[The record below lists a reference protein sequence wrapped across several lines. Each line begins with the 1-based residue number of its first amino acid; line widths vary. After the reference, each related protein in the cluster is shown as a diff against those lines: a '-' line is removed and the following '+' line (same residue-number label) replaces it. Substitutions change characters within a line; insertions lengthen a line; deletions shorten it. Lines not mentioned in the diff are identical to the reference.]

1 MSTSLKLATIK
12 EKVLKYEHTPY
23 SRVLPLARH
32 PLLQF
37 IPIVGNLVV
46 FIQTA
51 LVVRSLNRSVRI
63 PLRERVE
70 TWVSVYILFIVG
82 MVPVLG
88 LALTIYCTHC
98 SDHLSIALRHHHSKQ
113 SVDMEEGTS
122 DAHATSLSLTMSH
135 QEQEVAD
142 SAASIMSIRSKKSLK
157 DMVKRQGSVLSKDNE
172 KVETSGKPETKRKHS
187 VFDRV
192 SRMPWMDEVMA
203 TSPTD
208 TYRTSLSTNLLFSE
222 FRQARYAD
230 IHDLATRNSKLPNAS
245 LSLEDLPSY
254 LLANSRLSGYSND
267 DIMLGFKNKRMTR
280 SLLLHMDEDMKRAE
294 SAESP
299 YGTYKVFTY
308 LWAKDKANTRAKRH
322 TFACQHWTKRSISTY
337 TGVNDTPILIALDGK
352 VYDVSEGRGFYG
364 PGCAY
369 NVFAGRDASRLLAKQ
384 EFDDGMTDAELDA
397 PIDKLDDL
405 TEEDREALDSY
416 IGLFSVKYQCVGDLV
431 EP

>member
-12 EKVLKYEHTPY
+12 ESVLKYEHTPY

-37 IPIVGNLVV
+37 IPIVGNIIV
-46 FIQTA
+46 FIQTV
-51 LVVRSLNRSVRI
+51 LVVRSLNRAVRI

-70 TWVSVYILFIVG
+70 TWVSVYILFVVG
-82 MVPVLG
+82 MVPILG

-113 SVDMEEGTS
+113 SSDMEEGTS
-122 DAHATSLSLTMSH
+122 DAHATSLSLAMSH
-135 QEQEVAD
+135 TDQPETTH

-157 DMVKRQGSVLSKDNE
+157 DIVKRQGSVLSTKQ
-172 KVETSGKPETKRKHS
+172 ETESAKSGNPETTRKHS

-230 IHDLATRNSKLPNAS
+230 IHDLATRNSKLPNATM
-245 LSLEDLPSY
+245 SLEDLPSY

-280 SLLLHMDEDMKRAE
+280 SLLVHM
-294 SAESP
+294 
-299 YGTYKVFTY
+299 
-308 LWAKDKANTRAKRH
+308 
-322 TFACQHWTKRSISTY
+322 
-337 TGVNDTPILIALDGK
+337 
-352 VYDVSEGRGFYG
+352 
-364 PGCAY
+364 
-369 NVFAGRDASRLLAKQ
+369 
-384 EFDDGMTDAELDA
+384 
-397 PIDKLDDL
+397 
-405 TEEDREALDSY
+405 EEDTKHAEERVVQKKSSSLV
-416 IGLFSVKYQCVGDLV
+416 GLAPSPQIL
-431 EP
+431 

>member
-1 MSTSLKLATIK
+1 
-12 EKVLKYEHTPY
+12 
-23 SRVLPLARH
+23 
-32 PLLQF
+32 
-37 IPIVGNLVV
+37 
-46 FIQTA
+46 
-51 LVVRSLNRSVRI
+51 
-63 PLRERVE
+63 
-70 TWVSVYILFIVG
+70 
-82 MVPVLG
+82 MVPILG

-122 DAHATSLSLTMSH
+122 DAHATSLSLAMSH
-135 QEQEVAD
+135 TDRPDTAN
-142 SAASIMSIRSKKSLK
+142 SASVMSIRSKKSLK
-157 DMVKRQGSVLSKDNE
+157 DIVKRQGSVMSTKQ
-172 KVETSGKPETKRKHS
+172 ETETGKTGTPEATRKHS

-208 TYRTSLSTNLLFSE
+208 SYRTSLSTNLLFSE

-267 DIMLGFKNKRMTR
+267 DIVLGFKNKRMTR
-280 SLLLHMDEDMKRAE
+280 SLLLHMDGNALDGQDVKHAE
-294 SAESP
+294 YAIRGHALQKKSSSLIGLAPSP
-299 YGTYKVFTY
+299 QILKHKMNNAQKILLTLSLAYGTYKVISYF
-308 LWAKDKANTRAKRH
+308 WAKDKANTRAKRH
-322 TFACQHWTKRSISTY
+322 TFDRQHWTKRSISTY
-337 TGVNDTPILIALDGK
+337 TGANNTPILIALDGK
-352 VYDVSEGRGFYG
+352 VYDVSEGRAFYG

-431 EP
+431 ES

>member
-12 EKVLKYEHTPY
+12 GTVLKYEHTPY

-37 IPIVGNLVV
+37 IPIVGNIIV

-51 LVVRSLNRSVRI
+51 LIVRSLNRAVRI

-70 TWVSVYILFIVG
+70 TWVSVYILFVVG
-82 MVPVLG
+82 MVPILG

-122 DAHATSLSLTMSH
+122 DAHATSLSLAMSH
-135 QEQEVAD
+135 TDRPDTAN
-142 SAASIMSIRSKKSLK
+142 SASVMSIRSKKSLK
-157 DMVKRQGSVLSKDNE
+157 DIVKRQGSVMSTKQ
-172 KVETSGKPETKRKHS
+172 ETETGKTGTPEATRKHS

-208 TYRTSLSTNLLFSE
+208 SYRTSLSTNLLFSE

-267 DIMLGFKNKRMTR
+267 DIVLGFKNKRMTR
-280 SLLLHMDEDMKRAE
+280 SLLLHMH
-294 SAESP
+294 
-299 YGTYKVFTY
+299 G
-308 LWAKDKANTRAKRH
+308 N
-322 TFACQHWTKRSISTY
+322 
-337 TGVNDTPILIALDGK
+337 ALDGQ
-352 VYDVSEGRGFYG
+352 DVKHAEYAIRGH
-364 PGCAY
+364 
-369 NVFAGRDASRLLAKQ
+369 
-384 EFDDGMTDAELDA
+384 
-397 PIDKLDDL
+397 
-405 TEEDREALDSY
+405 ALQKKSSSL
-416 IGLFSVKYQCVGDLV
+416 IGLAPSPQIL
-431 EP
+431 